1 MQSGGP
7 RAGSASGKIGI
18 GVALLSRAA
27 RNSPD
32 DVPTRQALA
41 LLARGGWLSGL
52 PLFRALPPGL
62 PRPRPGRAAGAA
74 LGVVPARTLP
84 AKRKHVRH
92 RPAPLPRPAR
102 LTRTSGTGPRPGG
115 WLCTTPESAARQ
127 RNHVGHRLPVSRA
140 LRRDAAT
147 GAFPPAWLE
156 TFAIHPA
163 AGADRVWHGDGRC
176 GQNGVDFVGKRR
188 NCWG

>member
-1 MQSGGP
+1 
-7 RAGSASGKIGI
+7 
-18 GVALLSRAA
+18 VALLSRAA

-32 DVPTRQALA
+32 GVPTRQALA
-41 LLARGGWLSGL
+41 LQARGGWLSHL
-52 PLFRALPPGL
+52 PLFRALSPGL

-92 RPAPLPRPAR
+92 RPAPLPRPNR
-102 LTRTSGTGPRPGG
+102 LMRTSGTGPRPGG
-115 WLCTTPESAARQ
+115 WLCTTRRCAARQ
-127 RNHVGHRLPVSRA
+127 RNHVGHRLPESHA
-140 LRRDAAT
+140 LRRDATT

-163 AGADRVWHGDGRC
+163 AGADRVWHGIEGC
-176 GQNGVDFVGKRR
+176 GQNGGILWGKVRD
-188 NCWG
+188 CWGGGVGMCT